1 MNLSHRL
8 ALSPRTAAAALAIA
22 ALLGTAAYPTQAVGS
37 GETTA
42 GPQAAPTAVAVP
54 AITWTPCREGFECA
68 SVRVPLDYDRPEG
81 AKISVSAI
89 RLPAAEP
96 EQRLGALFLNPGG
109 PGGSGVDIARGLAAY
124 LPLEIRARFD
134 IVGFDPRG
142 IMRSTALRCYRTFRE
157 SYRDLA
163 PFAYPESPRQETTQ
177 IVADNKL
184 ADACRSHAGP
194 ILRHMSTADVARD
207 MDRMREAMG
216 DDTINFLGFSYG
228 SELGQTY
235 ANMFPDR
242 VRSMVIDGVID
253 PREWAGTPTSRIP
266 TGTRIDSADG
276 ARRTLRE
283 FFRLCDAAGRYCAFS
298 GESGKR
304 FAALVRKVGNGKVP
318 FVRKSDLIAI
328 TLGALYA
335 PFIWPELAGFLRDLE
350 KEASQAAVEK
360 RLVTIRTKLGLAAP
374 EQQQYPNY
382 VEGFPGVLCS
392 DGYNPDSLGYR
403 IAADKAAKNKGYF
416 GRIWNWAASV
426 CAVWPR
432 TDVPDRYT
440 GPWNAQ
446 TPNPVLVV
454 GNRFDPATPHSGAVA
469 ASNLLPNSRLLSY
482 AGWGHTAFFLGNYCV
497 DAAVTTYLVTT
508 VPPAEGTVCQ
518 PGGSPFG
525 PLQAKTLSPA
535 AKIALSATLPP
546 AVRQAMR
553 AR

>member
-1 MNLSHRL
+1 
-8 ALSPRTAAAALAIA
+8 
-22 ALLGTAAYPTQAVGS
+22 
-37 GETTA
+37 
-42 GPQAAPTAVAVP
+42 
-54 AITWTPCREGFECA
+54 
-68 SVRVPLDYDRPEG
+68 
-81 AKISVSAI
+81 
-89 RLPAAEP
+89 
-96 EQRLGALFLNPGG
+96 
-109 PGGSGVDIARGLAAY
+109 
-124 LPLEIRARFD
+124 
-134 IVGFDPRG
+134 
-142 IMRSTALRCYRTFRE
+142 
-157 SYRDLA
+157 
-163 PFAYPESPRQETTQ
+163 
-177 IVADNKL
+177 
-184 ADACRSHAGP
+184 
-194 ILRHMSTADVARD
+194 MSTADVARD

-335 PFIWPELAGFLRDLE
+335 PLHLAGAGGVPSRPRE
-350 KEASQAAVEK
+350 GGVAGCGGEAPGHHTHQAG
-360 RLVTIRTKLGLAAP
+360 TCCP
-374 EQQQYPNY
+374 QQQQYPNY

-392 DGYNPDSLGYR
+392 DGYNP
-403 IAADKAAKNKGYF
+403 KNKGYF

-432 TDVPDRYT
+432 TDVQDRYT

-446 TPNPVLVV
+446 TANPVLVV
-454 GNRFDPATPHSGAVA
+454 GNRFDPATPHSGAE
-469 ASNLLPNSRLLSY
+469 R
-482 AGWGHTAFFLGNYCV
+482 
-497 DAAVTTYLVTT
+497 
-508 VPPAEGTVCQ
+508 PPTCCPTRGCCPT
-518 PGGSPFG
+518 PGG
-525 PLQAKTLSPA
+525 
-535 AKIALSATLPP
+535 ATPP
-546 AVRQAMR
+546 SSWATTAWTRQ
-553 AR
+553 